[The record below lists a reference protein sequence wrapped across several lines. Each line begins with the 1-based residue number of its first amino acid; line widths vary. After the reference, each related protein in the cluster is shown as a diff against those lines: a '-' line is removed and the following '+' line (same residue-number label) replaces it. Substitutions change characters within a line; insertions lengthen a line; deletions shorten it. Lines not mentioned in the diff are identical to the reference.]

1 MYLIR
6 IPENGFNSPKSP
18 PPPFYCHYARHSRRA
33 WRTTPSRPCP
43 EDLPLWSCP
52 SAEVKTLPSKAI
64 SSAPGPVPGMETQV
78 WLRDLVDVPIP
89 GMSPGL
95 VENTGPRSQCS
106 SSPPWNQWV
115 PLPHKD
121 ALMGCLL
128 PSGSWSFHESRIGS
142 GTCLPQPASRGIS
155 ELTQGT

>member
-1 MYLIR
+1 MDLTPLNPHRPLFIAAMHVTLGG
-6 IPENGFNSPKSP
+6 PSEPHP
-18 PPPFYCHYARHSRRA
+18 VVPAP
-33 WRTTPSRPCP
+33 RT
-43 EDLPLWSCP
+43 CP
-52 SAEVKTLPSKAI
+52 SGHAPVLRSKPLPSKAI
-64 SSAPGPVPGMETQV
+64 PSAPGPVPGMETQV
-78 WLRDLVDVPIP
+78 WLHDLVDVPIP

-155 ELTQGT
+155 ELTRGT